1 MGLNEQQY
9 ERVAQWLDAME
20 VSGKDFAAFIKD
32 GQTFDLS
39 PEERLT
45 ARQIHQDEAM
55 LQGALDVEL
64 PAQALQRARRR
75 AAAELARPRRIVL
88 RVGFAAAAATAV
100 AAAIVIAVTFW
111 PTNPS
116 AAPANDAAGQWASQ
130 WINAVEN
137 PPRHDDVDILAMQA
151 EELKADMVV
160 SLPAAATVDYQ
171 MDSIQQSLDEFWLDD
186 PASVPAG

>member
-20 VSGKDFAAFIKD
+20 VSGRDFAAFVQQ
-32 GQTFDLS
+32 GQPFDLS
-39 PEERLT
+39 REERL
-45 ARQIHQDEAM
+45 AAQQVLRDEA
-55 LQGALDVEL
+55 LLEGALDVEL
-64 PAQALQRARRR
+64 PAQATQRARRR
-75 AAAELARPRRIVL
+75 AVAELARPRRILL

-100 AAAIVIAVTFW
+100 AAAIVIAVSFW

-116 AAPANDAAGQWASQ
+116 APANDAVGQWASQ

-160 SLPAAATVDYQ
+160 SLPAGGPVDYQ
-171 MDSIQQSLDEFWLDD
+171 IDSIQQSLDEFWLDD